1 MRKDFLRTLFSR
13 MLATYMGVTIGLLLL
28 SGVIVGALISG
39 FVMRREKQNIAN
51 EISIVTELYFNTKSS
66 IAGENA
72 ALLELNTIARHYD
85 GLIQIISV
93 DGAMA
98 QYASGSKWDEIMN
111 DRYSEEEISRML
123 NAVYD

>member
-51 EISIVTELYFNTKSS
+51 EISVVIAEILPSVPIYPYPEVVATDAGLANYGTATFKSNRWDLVGFTE
-66 IAGENA
+66 
-72 ALLELNTIARHYD
+72 
-85 GLIQIISV
+85 
-93 DGAMA
+93 
-98 QYASGSKWDEIMN
+98 
-111 DRYSEEEISRML
+111 
-123 NAVYD
+123 